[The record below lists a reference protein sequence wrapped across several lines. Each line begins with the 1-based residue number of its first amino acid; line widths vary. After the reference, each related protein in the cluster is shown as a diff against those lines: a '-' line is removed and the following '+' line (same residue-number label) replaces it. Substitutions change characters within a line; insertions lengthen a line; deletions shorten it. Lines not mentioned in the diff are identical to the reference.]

1 MIEQDN
7 DTGGVRAIT
16 TGLPHAEACPTRTY
30 VGPIA
35 HTPDGR
41 IDMARTRVRCEA
53 PGCENV
59 VLMSQSVSFISCV
72 ATTGLTGLGSFIIQC
87 GELQHHCCSP
97 SCAAVAHAR
106 CMGRHVYP
114 AVAAL
119 FAAHESGTLT
129 LDGPL
134 GTVRLTPADER
145 DPLTTRTLA
154 ALRTRGTVTRRSAPR
169 PNRRQSPAQ
178 ETATTATPPPRSDL
192 NGSYGA

>member
-1 MIEQDN
+1 MA
-7 DTGGVRAIT
+7 DTDTGVRAIT
-16 TGLPHAEACPTRTY
+16 GLPHEDACPTRAY

-35 HTPDGR
+35 FSADGR
-41 IDMARTRVRCEA
+41 IDMARTRVKCEA

-59 VLMSQSVSFISCV
+59 ILMSQSISFISCV
-72 ATTGLTGLGSFIIQC
+72 ATTGLTGLGSFIVQC

-97 SCAAVAHAR
+97 ACAAVAHSR

-134 GTVRLTPADER
+134 GTVRITPAEAD
-145 DPLTTRTLA
+145 DPLTARTLA
-154 ALRTRGTVTRRSAPR
+154 ALRTRGTVTRL
-169 PNRRQSPAQ
+169 QPARHPKRI
-178 ETATTATPPPRSDL
+178 TTKKAV
-192 NGSYGA
+192 